1 MSANPK
7 TPPKTSRAGK
17 SAPSMRELLD
27 STALG
32 GANSPWLETQYEQ
45 FLDDPSSVDESWR
58 SWFQSLPMVGDNTR
72 EVSPSEVREQFR
84 RITGRVGGIGAG
96 AANGAAAGV
105 SASAPDDAGRGDAMS
120 LKQIFVTQLVNA
132 YRVRGHQLAKTD
144 PLGRETTA
152 AVREVRLRENGLSES
167 DLDTVFQTPAL
178 HGIDHATLRDVI
190 SHLERCYCGPIGY
203 EFMYIDY
210 TPQKD
215 WLQQRIESVA
225 SSPKLNPETRK
236 WLLQRVTAAESMER
250 HLGSRYV
257 GQKRFSLEGGE
268 SLIVI
273 MSELVRRAGAAGVRD
288 MVIGMAHRG
297 RLNVLVNIL
306 GKNPAELFEEFEG
319 KRDEK
324 LSSGD
329 VKYHQGFSSDIRT
342 SHGHMHLALAFNPSH
357 LEIVSPVVEG
367 SVRSRQDRYKDK
379 DGDLV
384 VPIAIHGDA
393 AFAGQGVVME
403 TFNMADSRGF
413 STKGTIHIIIN
424 NQIGFTTS
432 NTADARSTL
441 YASDV
446 AKMINAPIFH
456 VNGDDPEAV
465 HFVTQLAIDFR
476 MTFKKDVVI
485 DLVCYRRHGHNET
498 DEPSVTQPM
507 MYGIIKPLATTR
519 SLYAERLVEEGV
531 LSEEEAEAM
540 VSEYRQALDDG
551 ETVAPDIIEGL
562 DEAPELQV
570 DWSRY
575 IEDDWRADY
584 DPHVPLERI
593 QELGTALGELP
604 DGLALHSRAKKIVED
619 RRKMTAGA
627 LPLDWGYAETMAY
640 ATLIDQGYDVRLS
653 GQDSGRGT
661 FAHRHAVLH
670 NQKRPGAVV
679 PLRGLDTEGSF
690 LVIDSVLSEEAV
702 LAFEYGYATADPNTL
717 VIWEAQFGDFANGAQ
732 VVIDQFISS
741 GETKWGRLCGLTLLL
756 PHGYEGQGPEH
767 SSARL
772 ERFLQLCAE
781 DNMQV
786 LVPSTPAQAY
796 HMFRRQMLRPVRR
809 PMIVM
814 TPKSLLRHKLAT
826 STLEDLSEGHF
837 RSVID
842 EIDEI
847 DADKVERLVFCS
859 GKVYYDLL
867 QARREAEID
876 TVALVRLE
884 QLYPFPYDEMQ
895 AAIASYP
902 NATSIVWCQEEPR
915 NQGAWRSN
923 RHRIE
928 RVLPKDVD
936 DVEFAGRPSSASP
949 ASGYMS
955 QHLLE
960 QKRLVQEALG
970 LVENSQTR

>member
-1 MSANPK
+1 MSANPAS
-7 TPPKTSRAGK
+7 SRAAK
-17 SAPSMRELLD
+17 QAPPSMQELWD
-27 STALG
+27 SSALG
-32 GANSPWLETQYEQ
+32 GANTPWLETQYERY
-45 FLDDPSSVDESWR
+45 LADPNSVEESWR
-58 SWFQSLPMVGDNTR
+58 EWFESLPKVRDNAR
-72 EVSPSEVREQFR
+72 EVPLSEIREEFR
-84 RITGRVGGIGAG
+84 RITGNGARP
-96 AANGAAAGV
+96 NGAATAGAGMV
-105 SASAPDDAGRGDAMS
+105 SAAHEQ
-120 LKQIFVTQLVNA
+120 KQIFVTQLVNA

-152 AVREVRLRENGLSES
+152 AVREVRLHENGLSDD
-167 DLDTVFQTPAL
+167 DLDTVFQTPSL
-178 HGIDHATLRDVI
+178 RGIEQASLRDIVA
-190 SHLERCYCGPIGY
+190 HLERCYCGPIGY
-203 EFMYIDY
+203 EYMYIDY
-210 TPQKD
+210 TPQKE

-225 SSPKLNPETRK
+225 SSPQLNPETRK
-236 WLLQRVTAAESMER
+236 WILQRVSAAESMER

-268 SLIVI
+268 SLIVM

-288 MVIGMAHRG
+288 MIIGMAHRG

-306 GKNPAELFEEFEG
+306 GKNPADLFEEFEG
-319 KRDEK
+319 KHDES

-329 VKYHQGFSSDIRT
+329 VKYHMGFSSDIRT
-342 SHGHMHLALAFNPSH
+342 PHGHMHLALAFNPSH

-367 SVRSRQDRYKDK
+367 SVRSRQDRYGDK
-379 DGDLV
+379 SGDLV

-432 NTADARSTL
+432 NAADARSTL

-446 AKMINAPIFH
+446 AKMIGAPIFH

-476 MTFKKDVVI
+476 TEFKKDVVI
-485 DLVCYRRHGHNET
+485 DMVCYRRHGHNET
-498 DEPSVTQPM
+498 DEPSVTQPI
-507 MYGIIKPLATTR
+507 MYSTIKSLSTTR
-519 SLYAERLVEEGV
+519 TLYAERLIEAGV
-531 LSEEEAEAM
+531 LTSEEADAL
-540 VSEYRQALDDG
+540 VDDYREALDDG
-551 ETVAPDIIEGL
+551 KTVAPDILEGL
-562 DEAPELQV
+562 DEAPELHI

-575 IEDDWRADY
+575 TETDWRVEY
-584 DPHVPLERI
+584 DPHVPLERLRELAT
-593 QELGTALGELP
+593 ELGTLP
-604 DGLALHSRAKKIVED
+604 DGLALHSRVKKIVED

-627 LPLDWGYAETMAY
+627 LPIDWGYAETMAY
-640 ATLIDQGYDVRLS
+640 ATLTDGGYDVRLS

-670 NQKRPGAVV
+670 NQNKPGAYV
-679 PLRGLDTEGSF
+679 PLRELDTDGNF

-732 VVIDQFISS
+732 VVVDQFISS
-741 GETKWGRLCGLTLLL
+741 GETKWGRLCGLTMLL

-767 SSARL
+767 SSARI

-796 HMFRRQMLRPVRR
+796 HMFRRQMLRPMRR

-814 TPKSLLRHKLAT
+814 SPKSLLRHRLAT
-826 STLEDLSEGHF
+826 STLEDLADGAF
-837 RSVID
+837 QPVID
-842 EIDEI
+842 EIDDLEA
-847 DADKVERLVFCS
+847 ADVKRLVFCS

-867 QARREAEID
+867 QARREAEIAD
-876 TVALVRLE
+876 VALVRLE
-884 QLYPFPYDEMQ
+884 QLYPFPYDEME
-895 AAIASYP
+895 AALGRYP
-902 NATSIVWCQEEPR
+902 NAREIVWCQEEPR

-928 RVLPKDVD
+928 RVLPDGLE
-936 DVEFAGRPSSASP
+936 DVEFAGRKPSASP

-970 LVENSQTR
+970 IIENSQSR